1 MVAEQKS
8 PLSRVQNYDMRDN
21 DQLLDHR
28 ITIRGVSVI
37 VFVVGLSTFVVVVA
51 VVHVV
56 APVLVIFVVGV
67 VMVVVVSK
75 AFSNSIIQF

>member
-8 PLSRVQNYDMRDN
+8 SVSRVQNYDMRDN

-28 ITIRGVSVI
+28 ITIRSVSVI

-56 APVLVIFVVGV
+56 APVLVLVVVV